1 MKRVCSKLLISALVL
16 VSLIGCKQ
24 QMVVVEK
31 TNPFFTAYNTP
42 FDVPPFEKIMAKH
55 YMPAFE
61 KGMAE
66 GREDLKKILVNTSE
80 ATFQNTIDPLDKMGE
95 LLTKVSYVFNGVS
108 SANTNDSL
116 QKIEIEI
123 SPKLSEFRDEISLNP
138 VLFKRVKFIYD
149 NQAKFQLDDEQ
160 KFLLEN
166 LYKNFVRNGSL
177 LSATDQDTLKSLN
190 QKISVLAVT
199 FSQNVLAE
207 TNKFKLVI
215 DKESDLKG
223 LPKNVIDGAAAMA
236 KGAGSEGKWIFTTQK
251 PSMLP
256 FLTYADN
263 RELRKKL
270 YDAYLTRGNHND
282 SLDNKK
288 VLADIVQLRA
298 KRAKLLGYKSHAD
311 LNLENRMSK
320 NPANVFT
327 LLNQLWT
334 PALRVAGE
342 ELGEMQKIATR
353 EGAKFKID
361 PSDWWYYAEKLRREK
376 YNLDDN
382 ELRPYFKL
390 DNVRE
395 GAFTVANKLYGIT
408 FTPISGIP
416 LTHPDAKAFEVK
428 EADGSPLGVL
438 YMDFYTRASKS
449 QGAWCGGYRDHRWLE
464 GKEINPV
471 VTLVC
476 NFTNPM
482 GETPSLLSLDD
493 VKTLFHEFGHAL
505 QGLFSSNKYSM
516 TNPAMDIIELPSQI
530 MEHWATEPE
539 VLKMYAKQYKTGEVM
554 PDALIGKIQ
563 KSRYF
568 NTGFD
573 NVELLAASMLDMA
586 YYTLEAPVSIDIEKF
601 EKDYLNKISLIK
613 EIEPRYKSTYF
624 LHIVGGYDAGYYC
637 YTWAAVLDNDAFA
650 AFKEKGIFNKET
662 ADSFR
667 KNVLAPMGIVDA
679 KQSFINFRGR
689 DAIIEPLLKNRGLM
703 PTGGSKN

>member
-1 MKRVCSKLLISALVL
+1 MLISTLVL

-24 QMVVVEK
+24 QVVVVDK

-55 YMPAFE
+55 YMPAFK

-66 GREDLKKILVNTSE
+66 GKKDLKKILDNTSE

-95 LLTKVSYVFNGVS
+95 LLTKVSYAFNGVS

-138 VLFKRVKFIYD
+138 VLFKRIKFIYD
-149 NQAKFQLDDEQ
+149 NQAKFQFDAEQ

-177 LSATDQDTLKSLN
+177 LSSTDQDTLKSLN
-190 QKISVLAVT
+190 QKISVLAVK

-207 TNKFKLVI
+207 TNKFKLLI

-223 LPKNVIDGAAAMA
+223 LPENVIDGAAAMA

-320 NPANVFT
+320 NPGNVFT

-342 ELGEMQKIATR
+342 ELDEMQKIATR
-353 EGAKFKID
+353 EGAKFKIE

-428 EADGSPLGVL
+428 EANGSPLGVL
-438 YMDFYTRASKS
+438 YMDFYTRASKG
-449 QGAWCGGYRDHRWLE
+449 QGAWCGGYRDHKWLE

-539 VLKMYAKQYKTGEVM
+539 VLKMYAKQYKTGEAM

-601 EKDYLNKISLIK
+601 EKDYLNKISLIR

-637 YTWAAVLDNDAFA
+637 YTWAAVLDNDAFE

-667 KNVLAPMGIVDA
+667 KNVLAPIGIIDA

>member
-1 MKRVCSKLLISALVL
+1 MKRVCSNMLISALVL

-24 QMVVVEK
+24 QVVVVDK

-66 GREDLKKILVNTSE
+66 GKKDLKKILDNTSE
-80 ATFQNTIDPLDKMGE
+80 ASFQNTIDPLDKMGE
-95 LLTKVSYVFNGVS
+95 LLTKVSYAFNGVS

-149 NQAKFQLDDEQ
+149 NQAKFQLDAEQ

-190 QKISVLAVT
+190 QKISVLAVK

-207 TNKFKLVI
+207 TNKFKLLI
-215 DKESDLKG
+215 DNESDLKG
-223 LPKNVIDGAAAMA
+223 LPENVIDGAAAMA

-263 RELRKKL
+263 RELRKRL

-311 LNLENRMSK
+311 LSLENRMSK
-320 NPANVFT
+320 NPGNVFT

-342 ELGEMQKIATR
+342 ELDEMQKIATR
-353 EGAKFKID
+353 EGAKFKIE
-361 PSDWWYYAEKLRREK
+361 PSDWWYYAEKLRRGK

-416 LTHPDAKAFEVK
+416 LPHPDAKAFEVK
-428 EADGSPLGVL
+428 EANGSPLGVL
-438 YMDFYTRASKS
+438 YMDFYTRASKG
-449 QGAWCGGYRDHRWLE
+449 QGAWCGGYRDHKWLE

-476 NFTNPM
+476 NFTNPIS
-482 GETPSLLSLDD
+482 ETPSLLSLDD

-539 VLKMYAKQYKTGEVM
+539 VLKMYAKQYKTGEAM

-601 EKDYLNKISLIK
+601 EKDYLNKISLIR

-637 YTWAAVLDNDAFA
+637 YTWAAVLDNDAFE
-650 AFKEKGIFNKET
+650 AFKEKGIFDKET

-667 KNVLAPMGIVDA
+667 KNVLAPMGIIDA